1 MWKTKHLFMNAEQGA
16 EAPAGNAGGADAGTG
31 DGTQNANAGDP
42 AGGSLL
48 STGAGEQGEQGATDW
63 LPEKFRVVGED
74 GKLSIESSAR
84 KLAEN
89 YTHLEK
95 RMGSGD
101 APPKTADDYAPE
113 VKAEGFNWD
122 EFKADPRMQS
132 FMKTAHAKGITNDQ
146 MSFILGEYAQR
157 APELANGAAELDA
170 DAASASLRETWKTD
184 AEFKQNIGLAYR
196 AFSSLAAPGDDI
208 DAIGNNPMVIRMLA
222 RVGAEMQEDAP
233 AGGDINLAEQQSNR
247 DLMKS
252 PAYMDPKHA
261 DHERVSAQ
269 VKAFYQK
276 TYGDQTVA

>member
-1 MWKTKHLFMNAEQGA
+1 MWTLKQLFMNAEPGA
-16 EAPAGNAGGADAGTG
+16 EQPGGGNGGGGDGNNNPGTG
-31 DGTQNANAGDP
+31 EPSGN
-42 AGGSLL
+42 SLL
-48 STGAGEQGEQGATDW
+48 STGAGEPGANDW
-63 LPEKFRVVGED
+63 IPEKFRVMGED

-101 APPKTADDYAPE
+101 APPKTADEYAPD
-113 VKAEGFNWD
+113 VKVDGFNWE
-122 EFKADPRMQS
+122 EFKADPRMRG

-157 APELANGAAELDA
+157 APELVGGAAELDSE
-170 DAASASLRETWKTD
+170 AATTQLREVWKTD
-184 AEFKQNIGLAYR
+184 AEFKQNIGLAFR
-196 AFSSLAAPGDDI
+196 AFNSLADESDRGRI
-208 DAIGNNPMVIRMLA
+208 DEIGNNPMVIRMLA
-222 RVGAEMQEDAP
+222 KVGAEMQEDVP
-233 AGGDINLAEQQSNR
+233 PGGDVNLEEQQTIR

-269 VKAFYQK
+269 VKVYYQK
-276 TYGDQTVA
+276 RYGDQTVA

>member
-1 MWKTKHLFMNAEQGA
+1 MWKLKHLFMNAEQGA
-16 EAPAGNAGGADAGTG
+16 EQSGGGGDNDGGSSNNPGTG
-31 DGTQNANAGDP
+31 EPSGN
-42 AGGSLL
+42 SLL
-48 STGAGEQGEQGATDW
+48 STGAGEQGANDW
-63 LPEKFRVVGED
+63 LPEKFRVMGED

-101 APPKTADDYAPE
+101 APPKTSDEYAPKVE
-113 VKAEGFNWD
+113 VEGFNWE

-157 APELANGAAELDA
+157 APELVGGAAELDSQTA
-170 DAASASLRETWKTD
+170 TTQLREVWKTD
-184 AEFKQNIGLAYR
+184 AEFKQNIGLAFR
-196 AFSSLAAPGDDI
+196 AFNSLADDADKGRI
-208 DAIGNNPMVIRMLA
+208 DEIGNNPMVIRMLA
-222 RVGAEMQEDAP
+222 KVGAEMQEDAP
-233 AGGDINLAEQQSNR
+233 AGGDVNLEEQQSIR

-269 VKAFYQK
+269 VKAYYQK
-276 TYGDQTVA
+276 RYGDQTVA

>member
-1 MWKTKHLFMNAEQGA
+1 MWKLKHLFMNAEPGA
-16 EAPAGNAGGADAGTG
+16 EQSGGGGDNDGGNGNNPGTG
-31 DGTQNANAGDP
+31 ETSGN
-42 AGGSLL
+42 SLL
-48 STGAGEQGEQGATDW
+48 STGAGEQGANDW
-63 LPEKFRVVGED
+63 LPEKFRVMGED

-101 APPKTADDYAPE
+101 APPKTSDEYAPKVE
-113 VKAEGFNWD
+113 VEGFNWE

-157 APELANGAAELDA
+157 APELVGGAAELDSQ
-170 DAASASLRETWKTD
+170 SATTQLREVWKTD
-184 AEFKQNIGLAYR
+184 AEFKQNIGLAFR
-196 AFSSLAAPGDDI
+196 AFNSLADDADKGRI
-208 DAIGNNPMVIRMLA
+208 DEIGNNPMVIRMLA
-222 RVGAEMQEDAP
+222 KVGAEMQEDAP
-233 AGGDINLAEQQSNR
+233 AGGDANLEEQQSIR

-269 VKAFYQK
+269 VKAYYQK
-276 TYGDQTVA
+276 RYGDQTVA

>member
-1 MWKTKHLFMNAEQGA
+1 MWKLKHLFMNAEPGA
-16 EAPAGNAGGADAGTG
+16 EQSGGGNGGGEDGGNNPGTG
-31 DGTQNANAGDP
+31 EPSGN
-42 AGGSLL
+42 SLL
-48 STGAGEQGEQGATDW
+48 STGAGEPGANDW

-101 APPKTADDYAPE
+101 APPKTSDEYAPKVE
-113 VKAEGFNWD
+113 VEGFNWE

-157 APELANGAAELDA
+157 APELVGGAAELDSQ
-170 DAASASLRETWKTD
+170 SATTQLREVWKTD
-184 AEFKQNIGLAYR
+184 AEFKQNIGLAFR
-196 AFSSLAAPGDDI
+196 AFNSLADDADKGRI
-208 DAIGNNPMVIRMLA
+208 DEIGNNPMVIRMLA
-222 RVGAEMQEDAP
+222 KVGAEMQEDAP
-233 AGGDINLAEQQSNR
+233 AGGDVNLEEQQSIR

-269 VKAFYQK
+269 VKAYYQK
-276 TYGDQTVA
+276 RYGDQTVA

>member
-1 MWKTKHLFMNAEQGA
+1 MWKIKQLFMNAEQGA
-16 EAPAGNAGGADAGTG
+16 EQPGGGNGGGDDGGNNPGTG
-31 DGTQNANAGDP
+31 EPSGN
-42 AGGSLL
+42 SLL
-48 STGAGEQGEQGATDW
+48 STGAGEPGANDW
-63 LPEKFRVVGED
+63 IPEKFRVMGED

-101 APPKTADDYAPE
+101 APPKTSDEYAPKVE
-113 VKAEGFNWD
+113 VEGFNWE

-132 FMKTAHAKGITNDQ
+132 FMKSAHAKGITNDQ

-157 APELANGAAELDA
+157 APELVGGAAALDSE
-170 DAASASLRETWKTD
+170 AASTQLREVWKTD
-184 AEFKQNIGLAYR
+184 AEFNKNIGLAFR
-196 AFSSLAAPGDDI
+196 AFNSLADDADKGRI
-208 DAIGNNPMVIRMLA
+208 DEIGNNPMVIRMLA
-222 RVGAEMQEDAP
+222 KVGAEMQEDAP
-233 AGGDINLAEQQSNR
+233 AGGDVNLEEQQSIR

-269 VKAFYQK
+269 VKAYYQK
-276 TYGDQTVA
+276 RYGDQTVA

>member
-1 MWKTKHLFMNAEQGA
+1 MWKIKHLFMNAEQGA
-16 EAPAGNAGGADAGTG
+16 EAPAGNAGGG
-31 DGTQNANAGDP
+31 DVGNDGGTQNANAGTP

-48 STGAGEQGEQGATDW
+48 STGAGEQGDNDW

-101 APPKTADDYAPE
+101 APPKTADDYTPD

-170 DAASASLRETWKTD
+170 EAASTSLREVWKTD
-184 AEFKQNIGLAYR
+184 AEFKQNLSLAHR
-196 AFSSLAAPGDDI
+196 AFTSLAGPGDDI

-222 RVGAEMQEDAP
+222 KVGAEMQEDAP
-233 AGGDINLAEQQSNR
+233 AGGDINLAEQQSIR

-269 VKAFYQK
+269 VKAYYQK

>member
-1 MWKTKHLFMNAEQGA
+1 MWKLKHLFMNAEQGA
-16 EAPAGNAGGADAGTG
+16 EQSGGGGDNDGGSSNNPGTG
-31 DGTQNANAGDP
+31 EPSGN
-42 AGGSLL
+42 SLL
-48 STGAGEQGEQGATDW
+48 STGAGEQGANDW
-63 LPEKFRVVGED
+63 LPEKFRVMGED

-101 APPKTADDYAPE
+101 APPKTSDEYAPKVE
-113 VKAEGFNWD
+113 VEGFNWE

-157 APELANGAAELDA
+157 APELVGGAAALDSE
-170 DAASASLRETWKTD
+170 AASTQLREVWKTD
-184 AEFKQNIGLAYR
+184 AEFNKNIGLAFR
-196 AFSSLAAPGDDI
+196 AFNSLADDADKGRI
-208 DAIGNNPMVIRMLA
+208 DEIGNNPMVIRMLA
-222 RVGAEMQEDAP
+222 KAGAEMQEDAP
-233 AGGDINLAEQQSNR
+233 VGGDVNLEEQQTIR

-261 DHERVSAQ
+261 DHERISAT
-269 VKAFYQK
+269 VKAYYQK
-276 TYGDQTVA
+276 RYGDQTVA